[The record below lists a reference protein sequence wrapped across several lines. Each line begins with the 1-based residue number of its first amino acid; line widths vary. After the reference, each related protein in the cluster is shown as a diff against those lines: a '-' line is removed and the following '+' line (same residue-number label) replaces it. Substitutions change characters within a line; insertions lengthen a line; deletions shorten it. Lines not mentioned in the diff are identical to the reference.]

1 MQGGDEVAE
10 NESGEEKSEIATP
23 RKRREARE
31 KGQVARSMDINSSI
45 LLISATICLSFLGP
59 YLMDG
64 FKAMARFYIISINDF
79 NFTLNEVLSLMFF
92 SIYQFSKLIAPLFLV
107 FFTTAILVNIM
118 QVGLVISGESI
129 TPKMEKIDPIKG
141 MKRLFS
147 LRALVDLVKSLIK
160 ISIVGY
166 IIYSTIYGQAHLI
179 PSMMNVG
186 FQEVLKYTSWLMLL
200 IMIKAAV
207 ALLII
212 ASLDYLYQRFQFE
225 KDIRMTKKELRD
237 EMKETEGDPQVK
249 ARIRAIQRQ
258 LAMQRM
264 MSDIEKADVVI
275 TNPIHYAVALEYKP
289 NTMESPVIL
298 AKGARLVAER
308 IKEMAREHDIPIVEN
323 QPLAQSLFKGA
334 EVGQSI
340 PMELFGAVAEV
351 LAYVYNLKNKSP
363 VSAA

>member
-1 MQGGDEVAE
+1 
-10 NESGEEKSEIATP
+10 
-23 RKRREARE
+23 
-31 KGQVARSMDINSSI
+31 
-45 LLISATICLSFLGP
+45 
-59 YLMDG
+59 
-64 FKAMARFYIISINDF
+64 
-79 NFTLNEVLSLMFF
+79 
-92 SIYQFSKLIAPLFLV
+92 
-107 FFTTAILVNIM
+107 
-118 QVGLVISGESI
+118 
-129 TPKMEKIDPIKG
+129 
-141 MKRLFS
+141 
-147 LRALVDLVKSLIK
+147 
-160 ISIVGY
+160 
-166 IIYSTIYGQAHLI
+166 
-179 PSMMNVG
+179 
-186 FQEVLKYTSWLMLL
+186 
-200 IMIKAAV
+200 
-207 ALLII
+207 
-212 ASLDYLYQRFQFE
+212 
-225 KDIRMTKKELRD
+225 MTKKELRD